1 MDRQYFA
8 SEPAEA
14 NGFTLGGITWTLV
27 GGIAATEKGSL
38 GDAFAAP
45 LGMGVGPNGTTYM
58 SVEGGGT
65 EMATWARDNPQ
76 TSLGIY
82 WGSIDGQPGNI
93 NSLNISMGAFT
104 LTGTQLATMFGANDG
119 GSQFNPNG
127 NQLVTITGLAPFTE
141 ATFHSTA
148 NAFEFTIGSVPEPS
162 TRAMMVLG
170 FAGLGYAAVRRGS
183 KDRTALAI

>member
-58 SVEGGGT
+58 SVEGGGGT
-65 EMATWARDNPQ
+65 EMVTWAPDNPQ

-119 GSQFNPNG
+119 GANSI
-127 NQLVTITGLAPFTE
+127 LM
-141 ATFHSTA
+141 ATSWLR
-148 NAFEFTIGSVPEPS
+148 SPVLLLSRKRRS
-162 TRAMMVLG
+162 TRRPMRSSSPSG
-170 FAGLGYAAVRRGS
+170 RFRSRRPGP
-183 KDRTALAI
+183 